1 MLFSYLN
8 VDKKTELR
16 YRRVK
21 AISAY
26 FFGRENQI
34 NPREKFSIFGR
45 ENELRPWKNRKNP
58 SKVGVKITFSPWKF
72 WQITRVKTTF

>member
-1 MLFSYLN
+1 MY
-8 VDKKTELR
+8 T
-16 YRRVK
+16 
-21 AISAY
+21 SAY